1 MVFDETMKYKKV
13 FGRCIMFKKGIVLCI
28 VFTLCMYATLNAG
41 EKKVEAPPKTKT
53 KTSEKLISSIDF
65 TTVIPSSLTISRDY
79 THVAYVSRKDNTQYV
94 VFDGQEGKRYEEII
108 GFPVFGP
115 DGSYI
120 AYVAKTDR
128 KQFVVISGKEGK
140 KYAEIKNGSIIFSPD
155 GKRTA
160 YAVKEADKQFLV
172 IDGKEGE
179 RFDEVS
185 TDAISFS
192 PDGKRFAYVGRAGN
206 KSSLIVNGK
215 EYDIDGHFPMVGMKG
230 MLAFDSKDTVSY
242 VVVKENSI
250 YHIRRNIGD

>member
-1 MVFDETMKYKKV
+1 M
-13 FGRCIMFKKGIVLCI
+13 IKKGIVLCI
-28 VFTLCMYATLNAG
+28 VFTLCVYATLNAG
-41 EKKVEAPPKTKT
+41 EKKVEAPTKT
-53 KTSEKLISSIDF
+53 KAKISEKLISRIDF

-79 THVAYVSRKDNTQYV
+79 THVAYVSREGNTQYV
-94 VFDGQEGKRYEEII
+94 VFNGKEGKRYEEII
-108 GFPVFGP
+108 GSPVFGP

-120 AYVAKTDR
+120 TYVAKTDG
-128 KQFVVISGKEGK
+128 KQFVVFKGEEGK
-140 KYAEIKNGSIIFSPD
+140 KYDEIKNGSIIFSLN
-155 GKRTA
+155 GKRIA

-192 PDGKRFAYVGRAGN
+192 PDGKRIAYVGRTGN

-215 EYDIDGHFPMVGMKG
+215 KYDIDGHFPMVGIRG

-242 VVVKENSI
+242 IVIKENSL
-250 YHIRRNIGD
+250 YLIRRNVGDEQ